1 MLFQKHHMTGLTGLM
16 SAHCSATAPMHRF
29 RGPFQDNHIWPCT
42 WIRVV
47 ESEVLPALPPRTEG
61 FSTPLCFHQPCLV
74 SLLKSLRSIIVPTDS
89 SESLWG
95 ETSRWNKEKRT
106 HLYPAVH
113 RGVEEPQ
120 WVIQHDNRNPLHC
133 SLHSRWKDP
142 KCLDSRE
149 TVTRELQSSL
159 PVPLPLCG
167 ASKPCRCYIGRG
179 PILYGRRGLKN
190 VWNKRTS
197 MKWWCEDHVK
207 LQLVTENPPLGL
219 SERVRVPEVQRERER

>member
-133 SLHSRWKDP
+133 SLVSPQQMKGSKVSRFK
-142 KCLDSRE
+142 RNGY
-149 TVTRELQSSL
+149 TR
-159 PVPLPLCG
+159 
-167 ASKPCRCYIGRG
+167 ASKFISSPPPSVRSVQTLSLLHRQRTHFIW
-179 PILYGRRGLKN
+179 K
-190 VWNKRTS
+190 KRFKKF
-197 MKWWCEDHVK
+197 MK
-207 LQLVTENPPLGL
+207 QENINEMIMWG
-219 SERVRVPEVQRERER
+219 SR